1 MRKFV
6 TAEEAFASQNFDP
19 SKVKI
24 EGVPEQHIEAARA
37 FINLCVAH
45 DAVNPEFQ
53 PDYTDYDQD
62 KFHAVHD
69 MSDPSGA
76 GFACTVY
83 VCWFTLSHVGARLV
97 SESDD
102 ACEHIADLFHDDYRK
117 LKVYE
122 RKTGK

>member
-1 MRKFV
+1 MRKFA

-24 EGVPEQHIEAARA
+24 EGVPEQHIVAARA

-53 PDYTDYDQD
+53 PDYTDYSQD
-62 KFHAVHD
+62 KYHAVHD

-76 GFACTVY
+76 GFAY
-83 VCWFTLSHVGARLV
+83 DVCDDWCAGSAVGARLV

-122 RKTGK
+122 RIID

>member
-1 MRKFV
+1 MRKFA

-53 PDYTDYDQD
+53 PDYTDYDQY
-62 KFHAVHD
+62 KYNAVHD

-76 GFACTVY
+76 GFACLDCVY
-83 VCWFTLSHVGARLV
+83 WLAHSGVGARLV
-97 SESDD
+97 SESVD

-122 RKTGK
+122 RKTEK